1 MRRRSCTINK
11 GSGEV
16 LSNLA
21 TVFLFVIL
29 LGKQLG
35 SQGGLAIRR
44 RKFKGNSRVMGWK
57 RQQAGGDWVG
67 RGLLLSP
74 AVLSVSFLTAG
85 RSRVTR
91 PLRRKER
98 ETRGGFKYRL
108 ETGEVWG
115 GVGPVYMS
123 VCVCSVTAHA
133 VVHSPPLFSHT
144 GTDVPLASDIFICSE
159 QSQLREGD
167 PRDAPEQILTS
178 SIRSL

>member
-1 MRRRSCTINK
+1 M
-11 GSGEV
+11 EE
-16 LSNLA
+16 A
-21 TVFLFVIL
+21 
-29 LGKQLG
+29 
-35 SQGGLAIRR
+35 
-44 RKFKGNSRVMGWK
+44 
-57 RQQAGGDWVG
+57 AGR
-67 RGLLLSP
+67 RGLGWERALVVPSCPVRVLP
-74 AVLSVSFLTAG
+74 DRGAVPGHKATEKKG
-85 RSRVTR
+85 KRD
-91 PLRRKER
+91 K
-98 ETRGGFKYRL
+98 RGVQIQARDRGSL
-108 ETGEVWG
+108 G